1 MEDLTVEQNRVLDHI
16 DQTFGGHEVVGV
28 LDDWGSA
35 IPAGRWAIEVSPMWN
50 GDRFPS
56 WTIARDGSTNRDE
69 ALVLAALRMSDL
81 HAAGIARIT
90 TLPLPTV
97 LRALADLVER
107 GLVEHHEDVVPGR
120 FGIIEHERRN

>member
-1 MEDLTVEQNRVLDHI
+1 MEDLTVEQQRVLDHI
-16 DQTFGGHEVVGV
+16 DRVFGGHELAGFEAV
-28 LDDWGSA
+28 SA
-35 IPAGRWAIEVSPMWN
+35 FRETGAIIAHPTWD
-50 GDRFPS
+50 GDRFPG
-56 WTIARDGSTNRDE
+56 WRIEPDGSTNRDE